1 MGASYQDGCDTRGLQ
16 PFSVAIERGEFIQ
29 RNIESLVAGV
39 RLARV
44 DPVWETKRT
53 IYAIVNGQ
61 EIKANRQCVL
71 TSQRSCAMLQATEGK
86 LQRLKGKDMEDVSE
100 IKSQTELNRL
110 RWRSRRG
117 MAELD
122 VLFVPFFEEAFDALS
137 ADMKEVYARMLDEED
152 PELWSWF
159 SEQSAP
165 DDPQYRS
172 LVSLM
177 LNRVRPKDS

>member
-1 MGASYQDGCDTRGLQ
+1 M
-16 PFSVAIERGEFIQ
+16 V
-29 RNIESLVAGV
+29 
-39 RLARV
+39 
-44 DPVWETKRT
+44 
-53 IYAIVNGQ
+53 
-61 EIKANRQCVL
+61 
-71 TSQRSCAMLQATEGK
+71 QATEGK
-86 LQRLKGKDMEDVSE
+86 LQRLKGKDMEDASE
-100 IKSQTELNRL
+100 TRSQTELNRL

-177 LNRVRPKDS
+177 LNRVRPIDA

>member
-1 MGASYQDGCDTRGLQ
+1 MHDTRGPK
-16 PFSVAIERGEFIQ
+16 PFSVATERGAFIR
-29 RNIESLVAGV
+29 RNIESPVAGV
-39 RLARV
+39 KLARV
-44 DPVWETKRT
+44 DPVWKTKRT
-53 IYAIVNGQ
+53 TYANLNAL
-61 EIKANRQCVL
+61 EPKTNRQCAL
-71 TSQRSCAMLQATEGK
+71 TSQRLCAMVQATEGK
-86 LQRLKGKDMEDVSE
+86 LQRLKGKDMEDASE
-100 IKSQTELNRL
+100 TRSQTELNRL

-122 VLFVPFFEEAFDALS
+122 VLFIPFFEEAFDALS
-137 ADMKEVYARMLDEED
+137 ADMKEVYARMLEEED

-177 LNRVRPKDS
+177 LNRVRPIDT

>member
-1 MGASYQDGCDTRGLQ
+1 MGASCYSGRDTRGLQ
-16 PFSVAIERGEFIQ
+16 TFSVATESGAFIQ
-29 RNIESLVAGV
+29 PNIESLVAGV
-39 RLARV
+39 KLARV
-44 DPVWETKRT
+44 DPVWKTKRT
-53 IYAIVNGQ
+53 IYVKLSAL
-61 EIKANRQCVL
+61 ERKANRQCAL
-71 TSQRSCAMLQATEGK
+71 TNQRSCAMLQATEGK

-122 VLFVPFFEEAFDALS
+122 VLFVPFFEEAFDGLN

-165 DDPQYRS
+165 NDPQYRS

-177 LNRVRPKDS
+177 LSRARPNDS